1 MPLCANKKDLAFAKY
16 LFYLFMRRQ
25 PSTVALLLRSVEGT
39 RISDSFGSGSPE
51 PFMFVLTDSIHGGL
65 LSTFRGKEICR
76 YAQTKRT
83 SLLRSTCYIFLCDA
97 EPSTASIQL
106 QPVEGLRFIGCF
118 ATRTPFDSFSLTLNL
133 SVCCLFY
140 ATPAINCCASAS
152 FRRGNSHQ
160 RQFWLR

>member
-1 MPLCANKKDLAFAKY
+1 
-16 LFYLFMRRQ
+16 MRRQ

-65 LSTFRGKEICR
+65 LSTFRGKEVCR
-76 YAQTKRT
+76 FAQTKRT
-83 SLLRSTCYIFLCDA
+83 SLLRSSCSIFLCDA

-133 SVCCLFY
+133 SGCT
-140 ATPAINCCASAS
+140 ATFRVIVLGRWGKKRYTVLLYGVSQTVEEPNFASS
-152 FRRGNSHQ
+152 KNRVL
-160 RQFWLR
+160 LRFS